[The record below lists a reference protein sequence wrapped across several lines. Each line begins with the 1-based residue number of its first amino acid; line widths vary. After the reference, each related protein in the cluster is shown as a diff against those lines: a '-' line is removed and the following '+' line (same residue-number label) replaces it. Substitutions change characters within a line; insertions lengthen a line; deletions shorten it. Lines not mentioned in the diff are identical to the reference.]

1 MIGPTHFGGT
11 PFGRT
16 AAEFSVGQKLK
27 QVSWGLVL
35 LLILIAS
42 VGLAMLY
49 SAANGSVDPW
59 MSRQAMRLLVGL
71 GLMLFVAMT
80 DLRFW
85 LRWAYAFY
93 AVAFLLLVYVE
104 IAGEIGM
111 GAQRWIDFKFFQ
123 LQPSEIMKIALV
135 VALARY
141 FHRLDLEDI
150 RRNLPLPL
158 VPPLMLVVMPAG
170 LVLVQPDLGTAGML
184 ILIGGV
190 MFFAAGVR
198 LWKFALIG
206 AAGLA
211 ALPIGWGFMHD
222 YQRQRVLTFL
232 NPESDPLG
240 TGYHIMQSK
249 IAFGSGGVLGKGF
262 LMGTQSHLNFLP
274 ERQTDFI
281 FTMLAEELGMVGG
294 LTLLCLY
301 ALVLLYGFMIAVRS
315 RNQFGRLLAFG
326 ITSSLFF
333 YVFINMAMV
342 MGLIPVVGV
351 PLPLISYGGTSML
364 SLLMGFG
371 LVQAVNVNRDLR
383 LGQHGQGDEG

>member
-1 MIGPTHFGGT
+1 
-11 PFGRT
+11 
-16 AAEFSVGQKLK
+16 
-27 QVSWGLVL
+27 VL
-35 LLILIAS
+35 L
-42 VGLAMLY
+42 
-49 SAANGSVDPW
+49 
-59 MSRQAMRLLVGL
+59 
-71 GLMLFVAMT
+71 
-80 DLRFW
+80 
-85 LRWAYAFY
+85 
-93 AVAFLLLVYVE
+93 
-104 IAGEIGM
+104 
-111 GAQRWIDFKFFQ
+111 
-123 LQPSEIMKIALV
+123 
-135 VALARY
+135 
-141 FHRLDLEDI
+141 
-150 RRNLPLPL
+150 
-158 VPPLMLVVMPAG
+158 PAG
-170 LVLVQPDLGTAGML
+170 LVLAQPDLGTAGML

-198 LWKFALIG
+198 MWKFILIG
-206 AAGLA
+206 AAGLGS
-211 ALPIGWGFMHD
+211 LPIGWGFMHD

-240 TGYHIMQSK
+240 SGYHIMQSK
-249 IAFGSGGVLGKGF
+249 IAFGSGGLLGKGF

-281 FTMLAEELGMVGG
+281 FTMLAEELGLVGG
-294 LTLLCLY
+294 ITLLCLY